1 MEVYIIQ
8 EIKLNNKVIGY
19 VEEAKDVLKY
29 LPSGSPDGFKMLG
42 GKTNRELLYGKDL
55 YVIKST
61 NKKKGLGEGDICGL
75 CSIGTL
81 QNQGGCYVCNVCSA
95 ALKCGL

>member
-1 MEVYIIQ
+1 MRWLTIQ
-8 EIKLNNKVIGY
+8 EISLNGSVIGY

-29 LPSGSPDGFKMLG
+29 LPSGSPERFKMLG
-42 GKTNRELLYGKDL
+42 GIDRELLYGEDL

-61 NKKKGLGEGDICGL
+61 DKKKGLGEGDICGL